1 MCIWWVVF
9 FAMLPIGVKSNPPQI
24 DKKLEGFDSGA
35 PKNPEIGKKF
45 LFTTL
50 ITFMFVKIRLEYE
63 LTTRLTD
70 QIYIFDFMLAFIAS
84 LYIVDSLNVVN
95 GLF

>member
-1 MCIWWVVF
+1 
-9 FAMLPIGVKSNPPQI
+9 
-24 DKKLEGFDSGA
+24 
-35 PKNPEIGKKF
+35 
-45 LFTTL
+45 
-50 ITFMFVKIRLEYE
+50 MFVKIRLEYD
-63 LTTRLTD
+63 LTTRLTS

>member
-1 MCIWWVVF
+1 MYVLL
-9 FAMLPIGVKSNPPQI
+9 AGLTT
-24 DKKLEGFDSGA
+24 A
-35 PKNPEIGKKF
+35 

-50 ITFMFVKIRLEYE
+50 ITFMFIKIRLEYE
-63 LTTRLTD
+63 LTTPLTD

>member
-1 MCIWWVVF
+1 MGITGSIIVYVCIWWVVF

-50 ITFMFVKIRLEYE
+50 ITSIIFMG
-63 LTTRLTD
+63 
-70 QIYIFDFMLAFIAS
+70 IYYMVSIN
-84 LYIVDSLNVVN
+84 YLN
-95 GLF
+95 LREILQ

>member
-1 MCIWWVVF
+1 MGITGSIIVYVCIWWVVF

-50 ITFMFVKIRLEYE
+50 ITSIIFMG
-63 LTTRLTD
+63 
-70 QIYIFDFMLAFIAS
+70 IYYMVS
-84 LYIVDSLNVVN
+84 NNYLN
-95 GLF
+95 LREILQ

>member
-1 MCIWWVVF
+1 MSATGLAIIFIIIWWVVF
-9 FAMLPIGVKSNPPQI
+9 FAMLPVGIKSNPPQI

-50 ITFMFVKIRLEYE
+50 ITSIIFMG
-63 LTTRLTD
+63 
-70 QIYIFDFMLAFIAS
+70 IYYMVSIN
-84 LYIVDSLNVVN
+84 YLN
-95 GLF
+95 LREILQ

>member
-1 MCIWWVVF
+1 MGITGSIIVYVCIWWVVF
-9 FAMLPIGVKSNPPQI
+9 FAMLPVGIKSNPPEI

-50 ITFMFVKIRLEYE
+50 ITSIIFMG
-63 LTTRLTD
+63 
-70 QIYIFDFMLAFIAS
+70 IYYMVS
-84 LYIVDSLNVVN
+84 NNYLN
-95 GLF
+95 LREILQ